1 METLKKIEEIPE
13 PDHRSTG
20 FGVINLSDGTTR
32 SMTLADFYKDAESI
46 RVNETAPED
55 VRSYMEAVKTLFVY
69 GWHYYPFF
77 TLSAFMA
84 TTAVEMAL
92 KLRLQKRPDDPSGL
106 KTLFDQAIAQGL
118 LRDEGFPSRENVQA
132 NGPTMFGE
140 NEGSSGAV
148 SVEPGPPYAE
158 RVAGFMRHF
167 RNVFAHPS
175 GHWILFPGQA
185 LDFLVLGGEVIN
197 QLWPEEK
204 SGA

>member
-1 METLKKIEEIPE
+1 METMKKLEEITE

-20 FGVINLSDGTTR
+20 FGMILSDGTSR
-32 SMTLADFYKDAESI
+32 NMTLGDFYKHAESL
-46 RVNETAPED
+46 RVNEGAPED

-69 GWHYYPFF
+69 GWFYYPFF

-92 KLRLQKRPDDPSGL
+92 KLRLQTRPDDPSGL

-118 LRDEGFPSRENVQA
+118 LRDEGFPSRKNIQSNTA
-132 NGPTMFGE
+132 QMFGE
-140 NEGSSGAV
+140 SEESSRTV
-148 SVEPGPPYAE
+148 SGEPSPPWAE
-158 RVAGFMRHF
+158 RVAAFMRHF

-185 LDFLVLGGEVIN
+185 LDFLVLGAEVIN
-197 QLWPEEK
+197 QLWPP
-204 SGA
+204 SPAS